1 MGRRSGSGGIPHC
14 CETEAEK
21 AMTSR
26 PGDHSGDLEHCLWLG
41 NWEVLLTRAQQAG
54 PLAATVPAMVLPS
67 ARLML
72 AVKSPGGNAPQDR
85 QGIGPPLC
93 PDKGRER
100 QLDTT
105 AVARILNRP
114 HQDDSGQAA

>member
-72 AVKSPGGNAPQDR
+72 AVKSPGGQRSARSPRNW
-85 QGIGPPLC
+85 
-93 PDKGRER
+93 
-100 QLDTT
+100 TT
-105 AVARILNRP
+105 ALSRQRKGTPVGHNRRSKDFESTSP
-114 HQDDSGQAA
+114 G